1 VVAHA
6 AEIAARTAPVKQI
19 MRDAA
24 AADPAV
30 RRLLREDHQRRY
42 LTQQALVD
50 IVIGPGSLRAGCD
63 REHAVAS
70 FYALVNS
77 DGYQLLAG
85 QLGWDLARWQRWLVG
100 VLGHELLG
108 NAANSTVP

>member
-1 VVAHA
+1 M
-6 AEIAARTAPVKQI
+6 P
-19 MRDAA
+19 
-24 AADPAV
+24 
-30 RRLLREDHQRRY
+30 

-50 IVIGPGSLRAGCD
+50 IVIGPGALRPGCD

-77 DGYQLLAG
+77 DGYQLLAE
-85 QLGWDLARWQRWLVG
+85 QLGWDQARWQGWLVT

-108 NAANSTVP
+108 AGHG